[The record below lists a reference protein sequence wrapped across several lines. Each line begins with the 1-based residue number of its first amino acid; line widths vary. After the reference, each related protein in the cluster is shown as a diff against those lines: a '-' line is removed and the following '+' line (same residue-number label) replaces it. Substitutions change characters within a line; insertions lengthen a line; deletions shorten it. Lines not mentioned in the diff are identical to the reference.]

1 MSYVAGSVFFLSM
14 EQALSESKKLDLDL
28 DHMIFSFI
36 RFFLV
41 HVNKS
46 MQLIIPVG
54 SVPGSSVFLNEGPNN

>member
-1 MSYVAGSVFFLSM
+1 M

-28 DHMIFSFI
+28 DYMIFSFI

-54 SVPGSSVFLNEGPNN
+54 SVPGSGVF